1 MAKMHSRKKGSSGSK
16 KPLKPSKPSWVR
28 YKAKEVELLITKLAK
43 EGKSSSEI
51 GLLLRD
57 SYGVPSTRVVV
68 GKPIV
73 AVLAE
78 KKLRHEI
85 PDDLLDLM
93 RRGLTIQKHMELN
106 KKDMT
111 ALRGFQLTHSKINR
125 LAKYYKRTGRIPKS
139 WKYQPELVQIK
150 TD

>member
-28 YKAKEVELLITKLAK
+28 YKAKEVELLITKFAK

-68 GKPIV
+68 GKSV
-73 AVLAE
+73 AAVLAE
-78 KKLRHEI
+78 KKLTHEI
-85 PDDLLDLM
+85 PDDLLALM
-93 RRGLTIQKHMELN
+93 HRGLTIQNHMKLN

-125 LAKYYKRTGRIPKS
+125 LAKYYKNNGRIPKT
-139 WKYQPELVQIK
+139 WKYQPELV
-150 TD
+150 